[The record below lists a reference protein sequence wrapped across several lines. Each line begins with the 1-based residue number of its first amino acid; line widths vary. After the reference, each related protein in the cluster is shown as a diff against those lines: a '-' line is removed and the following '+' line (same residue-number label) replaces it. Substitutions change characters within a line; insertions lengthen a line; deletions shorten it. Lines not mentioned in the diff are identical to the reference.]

1 MHLGR
6 ILSNCMSEQPLA
18 MIELDSVASGL
29 QILDC
34 MVKKAP
40 IQILEAN
47 LIEPGHFLILLSGA
61 LACVEEALQEAC
73 LEIERLK
80 LPLISKTLIPTA
92 HVQLLEGLRGKTRTD
107 IEDAL
112 GIIETQNIC
121 DALLCCDR
129 VLKES
134 FVTLIG
140 IRIQGGL
147 GGKGYFVV
155 SGLQHDVEAALDVA
169 QTQANL
175 HRRELLARPHKELLP
190 WLFRPQP
197 LSL

>member
-1 MHLGR
+1 MIGH
-6 ILSNCMSEQPLA
+6 PLA

-29 QILDC
+29 QTLDR

-40 IQILEAN
+40 IDILEAN
-47 LIEPGHFLILLSGA
+47 LIEPGHFLILWSGA

-73 LEIERLK
+73 TELERCSR
-80 LPLISKTLIPTA
+80 PWISKVLIPTA
-92 HVQLLEGLRGKTRTD
+92 HDQLMAGLRGRTQAQ
-107 IEDAL
+107 IKDAL
-112 GIIETQNIC
+112 GVIETSHVC

-134 FVTLIG
+134 YVELIG

-155 SGLQHDVEAALDVA
+155 SGLQHDVEVALEVA
-169 QTQANL
+169 QAQAKL
-175 HRRELLARPHKELLP
+175 HRCELLARPHKEMLP
-190 WLFRPQP
+190 WLFRPLP